1 MTSLDRIEKQ
11 VVLRAPVERVWRALT
26 DIQEF
31 AQWFGVKLDQPF
43 APGRAVTGSFEGG
56 FDQDEIARYQASLGL
71 QPAAIRQ
78 PLPHEVFCTVERMEA
93 PHLFS
98 FRWVPFG
105 IDADCDP
112 VQEPTTLV
120 EFQLEAVPEG
130 TRLTITESGFERV
143 PAHRRERAFMMN
155 DGGWAAQ
162 ADNIRRH
169 VEGA

>member
-1 MTSLDRIEKQ
+1 MTPSDRIEKQ

-31 AQWFGVKLDQPF
+31 SQWFGVKLDQSF
-43 APGRAVTGSFEGG
+43 APGRSVTGSFEGG
-56 FDQDEIARYQASLGL
+56 FDPDEIARYQASLGL

-78 PLPHEVFCTVERMEA
+78 PLAHEVFCTVERMDA
-93 PHLFS
+93 PRVFS

-105 IDADCDP
+105 IDAECDP
-112 VQEPTTLV
+112 GQEPTTLV

-130 TRLTITESGFERV
+130 TRLTITESGFDRV

-155 DGGWAAQ
+155 DGGWTAQ